1 MYVVL
6 CCRTDGLLKEFVD
19 DLGSGKLHREF
30 HYGPDPV
37 TQPAVDAKPAAVN
50 QPSSQQQA
58 GGRQPS
64 PSAQPVKQ
72 ETQPP
77 ESVFKQLKPSH
88 NRYTVIK
95 DEL

>member
-1 MYVVL
+1 M
-6 CCRTDGLLKEFVD
+6 D

-37 TQPAVDAKPAAVN
+37 TKPPVAAQRGQPQQRGNQPA
-50 QPSSQQQA
+50 
-58 GGRQPS
+58 